1 MRTHNMEFYEDLTK
15 IIFQL
20 SNSIHIVSV
29 LKQIYI
35 RDFPAFQNLGPG
47 ALDFGKK

>member
-1 MRTHNMEFYEDLTK
+1 MLKAGDLARREDHRVRGVKSGRTQADRGISH
-15 IIFQL
+15 
-20 SNSIHIVSV
+20 
-29 LKQIYI
+29 